1 MDNLSKM
8 NDMTN
13 GQPNNDHDEDD
24 TRKLDP
30 IFEEE
35 RALIDDKRLLLER
48 LIETFQPTPN
58 TPAPSQ
64 AIMVRPQDVLPQ
76 DEEPPV
82 LELRK
87 SEEIKIESPVPSSP
101 PWMLQQFFNGEIDL
115 DKELA
120 SRFQRMPVMS
130 VISFRELG
138 TKEGRGVATITTQDN
153 SAQVIFEA
161 DSSTHTVQMA
171 FTYGSMLTL
180 RFALRELSEIDRE
193 RWLDLMR
200 REQGG
205 LSFLWGPS
213 RWESDYLVC
222 IARQY
227 YTNFYAFSP
236 NNFEAAI
243 RMTPEVMKKLLS
255 WLEKFWEDDDRPAE
269 VPPPLLTW

>member
-1 MDNLSKM
+1 MPVSDDMSDMM
-8 NDMTN
+8 NS
-13 GQPNNDHDEDD
+13 QPNKDHDDDD

-35 RALIDDKRLLLER
+35 RALGEDKRLLLER
-48 LIETFQPTPN
+48 LIETFQSSPN
-58 TPAPSQ
+58 TPVSSQ
-64 AIMVRPQDVLPQ
+64 AIMVRPTE
-76 DEEPPV
+76 EEPPV

-87 SEEIKIESPVPSSP
+87 SEEIKIEAPAPSNP
-101 PWMLQQFFNGEIDL
+101 PWTLQQFFDGEIDL
-115 DKELA
+115 DIELA

-130 VISFRELG
+130 VISFRGLG
-138 TKEGRGVATITTQDN
+138 TKDGRGVATITTQDN

-161 DSSTHTVQMA
+161 DASTRTVQMA

-193 RWLDLMR
+193 RWLELMQ

-205 LSFLWGPS
+205 LAFLWGPS
-213 RWESDYLVC
+213 RWESDYLIC

-227 YTNFYAFSP
+227 YTNLYAFSP

-243 RMTPEVMKKLLS
+243 RMTPEVMKKLLR
-255 WLEKFWEDDDRPAE
+255 WLEKFWEDDDRPNEAS
-269 VPPPLLTW
+269 PPLLTW